1 MFITPILVFFRTR
14 EIYNKARNG
23 DYPSAYRLDSLV
35 FGVIALILAGVITGI
50 LLMIASL
57 MMEKMVNPQSRG
69 YV

>member
-1 MFITPILVFFRTR
+1 MFITSILVFFRTR

-23 DYPSAYRLDSLV
+23 DYASAYRLDSIV

-50 LLMIASL
+50 LLIIANL